1 MRLVLNI
8 RFSLFCGLLL
18 PLVALGA
25 ELSPYSPAFFL
36 SPYQVEWD
44 SSISYTHSNYTIVSP
59 ILKSSSSSVSS
70 NATQGLSIG
79 LPDNYAVGISDV
91 YVHPIMDNPLNP
103 YVPTGGFK
111 NPVISASKLWDLNA
125 KTQLKFNASVQPNTG
140 VRAGLTTYNFGA
152 IGIYSGAN
160 DWAASFGVNE
170 TINDGSDGGTTTAI
184 ALLSKKVGAYLI
196 NASAGAARF
205 PSSLLLTGYVATSYG
220 YSGTLE
226 VSRAI
231 LDNAWLGVN
240 YSIGS
245 TTNTYTQYLYSQSIP
260 VNNRLLYNS
269 VGMSLKVL
277 F

>member
-1 MRLVLNI
+1 MRLVLNS
-8 RFSLFCGLLL
+8 RFSLLCGLLL

-59 ILKSSSSSVSS
+59 ILKNSSTSVSS

-91 YVHPIMDNPLNP
+91 YVHPIMGNPLNP

-111 NPVISASKLWDLNA
+111 NPVISASKIWDLNTR
-125 KTQLKFNASVQPNTG
+125 TQLKLNASVQPNTG
-140 VRAGLTTYNFGA
+140 VRAGLTTFNFGA
-152 IGIYSGAN
+152 TGICSGAD
-160 DWAASFGVNE
+160 DWAASFGVYE
-170 TINDGSDGGTTTAI
+170 TFNDGSDGGTTTAI
-184 ALLSKKVGAYLI
+184 ALLSKKVGSYLI
-196 NASAGAARF
+196 NASTGAARF

-245 TTNTYTQYLYSQSIP
+245 TTNTYTQYLYSYSIP
-260 VNNRLLYNS
+260 ANNRLLYNS

>member
-1 MRLVLNI
+1 MRLVLNK

-25 ELSPYSPAFFL
+25 DLSPYSPAFFL

-44 SSISYTHSNYTIVSP
+44 SSISYTQSNYTIDSP
-59 ILKSSSSSVSS
+59 ILKNSSSSVSS

-103 YVPTGGFK
+103 YVPTGGFR
-111 NPVISASKLWDLNA
+111 NPVISASKLWDLNT
-125 KTQLKFNASVQPNTG
+125 KTQLKLNASIQPNAG
-140 VRAGLTTYNFGA
+140 VKAGLTTFNFGA
-152 IGIYSGAN
+152 TGIYSGTD
-160 DWAASFGVNE
+160 DWVASFGVNE
-170 TINDGSDGGTTTAI
+170 TVNDGSDGGTATAI

-196 NASAGAARF
+196 NASASASRF
-205 PSSLLLTGYVATSYG
+205 PSSLLLTGYVATFYG

-245 TTNTYTQYLYSQSIP
+245 TTNTYTQYLYSYSIP
-260 VNNRLLYNS
+260 ANNRLLYNS